1 MNHTV
6 TEAVRSW
13 LECKGELNELS
24 KRRTAL
30 NKQKKECEQVL
41 TQFLEE
47 SDTPVLEFEGHK
59 LTLKTAVVE
68 E

>member
-1 MNHTV
+1 MNQIV
-6 TEAVRSW
+6 TDAVRSW
-13 LECKGELNELS
+13 LECKNELNELS
-24 KRRTAL
+24 KRRSTL

-41 TQFLEE
+41 TKFLEE